1 MSHKLQCLHLS
12 RLPRLQRCLRMKSV
26 TNQPTKLRTGLG
38 GGRDAIASKNC
49 YNRDATASKIFDRDD
64 DASKTLNYMTN

>member
-1 MSHKLQCLHLS
+1 
-12 RLPRLQRCLRMKSV
+12 MKSV

-64 DASKTLNYMTN
+64 DASKTLNYMTT